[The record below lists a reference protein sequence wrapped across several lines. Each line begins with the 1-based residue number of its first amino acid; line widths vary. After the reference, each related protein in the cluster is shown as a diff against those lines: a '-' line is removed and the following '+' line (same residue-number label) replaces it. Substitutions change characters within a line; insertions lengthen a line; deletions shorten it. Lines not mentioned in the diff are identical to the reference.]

1 MRNSKIA
8 LTGAL
13 IAFTWLVGF
22 AQTAPVHCRT
32 ECAVDHPNVVQANHM
47 WQGQDHCWY
56 SDGWNGAGWHVC
68 GSSGHHHM
76 MSW

>member
-1 MRNSKIA
+1 MRNSKIT

-32 ECAVDHPNVVQANHM
+32 ECAAQLITPMSSRRTICGRVRTIAGIAMAGMVL
-47 WQGQDHCWY
+47 
-56 SDGWNGAGWHVC
+56 DGMCVARRDTIT
-68 GSSGHHHM
+68 
-76 MSW
+76 